1 MARLTPV
8 AEALATVLEGA
19 GPLAAETLSLAACAG
34 RVLALD
40 VAARRSQPPFPASAM
55 DGYALRAADLA
66 APSARLSVIG
76 ESAAGRAFPGTV
88 GAGEA
93 VRIFTGAPVPRGAD
107 TVLIQED
114 AHRLDGGA
122 IEASAQLPLGKNIRA
137 AGIDFTAGEIVLE
150 RGRLLDP
157 AALALAAAAN
167 HPALAVVRRP
177 KVAILA
183 TGDELRLPGETP
195 GPDDI
200 IASNTFSTAALVNA
214 NGGEALDLG
223 IVRDRLDEIVAAIG
237 KARDAGADILVTLG
251 GASVGDHDLVQKALV
266 SEGMDLAFWK
276 IAMRP
281 GKPMMTGRLGA
292 MRVLGLPGNPVSSF
306 VCTVLFVAPLVRRL
320 AGLADSHG
328 PRAARLG
335 RDLGPNDEREDYLRA
350 AVTRTSDGLVATP
363 FAVQDS
369 SVLSV
374 LAGAD
379 ALLIRRPHAP
389 AAHAG
394 DPCEVLLLPRGYAT
408 EI

>member
-8 AEALATVLEGA
+8 SEALATVLDGA
-19 GPLAAETLSLAACAG
+19 APLGAETLSLAACAG
-34 RVLALD
+34 RVLAQD
-40 VAARRSQPPFPASAM
+40 IAARRSQPPFAASAM
-55 DGYALRAADLA
+55 DGYALRAADIA
-66 APSARLSVIG
+66 APPARLSVIG
-76 ESAAGRAFPGTV
+76 ESAAGRAFQGTV
-88 GAGEA
+88 GPGEA
-93 VRIFTGAPVPRGAD
+93 VRIFTGAPVPQGAD

-114 AHRLDGGA
+114 ARRPGDGT
-122 IEASAQLPLGKNIRA
+122 IEALTAVPEGKNIRA
-137 AGIDFTAGEIVLE
+137 AGIDFTAGGTVLK
-150 RGRLLDP
+150 RGRQLDP

-167 HPALAVVRRP
+167 HPTLAVVRRP

-223 IVRDRLDEIVAAIG
+223 IVGDRLDDITRAIR
-237 KARDAGADILVTLG
+237 KARDGGADILVTLG

-266 SEGMDLAFWK
+266 AEGMDLAFWK

-292 MRVLGLPGNPVSSF
+292 LRVLGLPGNPVSSF
-306 VCTVLFVAPLVRRL
+306 VCTVLFVVPLVRRL
-320 AGLADSHG
+320 AGLADSPA
-328 PRAARLG
+328 PRIARLG
-335 RDLGPNDEREDYLRA
+335 RPLGPNDEREDYLRA
-350 AVTRTSDGLVATP
+350 TLSRSAEGLVATP
-363 FAVQDS
+363 FSLQDS

-374 LAGAD
+374 LADAD
-379 ALLIRRPHAP
+379 ALLIRRPQAP
-389 AAHAG
+389 AAQAG